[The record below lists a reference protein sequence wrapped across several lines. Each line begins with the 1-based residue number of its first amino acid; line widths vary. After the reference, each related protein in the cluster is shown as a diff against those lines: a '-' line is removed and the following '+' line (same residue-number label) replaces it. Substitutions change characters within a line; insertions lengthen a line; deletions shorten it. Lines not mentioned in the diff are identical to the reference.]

1 MESLYQNE
9 QINNKEDKEMNNFIH
24 YQISQKIKAN
34 KWKVFGIGISL
45 IIFFCLINIFF
56 FRDYDKYLNDQ
67 YFKMCYAYSFALR
80 TSKEGQAEI
89 ENSAFDTSFYCY
101 SKFKRKAQKLNG
113 NSNKM
118 NLIDENSKVCNL
130 SFKRE
135 NIFFSKS
142 ILIKIKDVV
151 EDDLNDTG
159 KLKNCLK
166 IIDIIFH

>member
-1 MESLYQNE
+1 MLYRTYGFVIPGNIYHDYVYVTIKGES
-9 QINNKEDKEMNNFIH
+9 FT
-24 YQISQKIKAN
+24 
-34 KWKVFGIGISL
+34 
-45 IIFFCLINIFF
+45 
-56 FRDYDKYLNDQ
+56 LNDQ

-89 ENSAFDTSFYCY
+89 ENSGFDTSFYCD

-142 ILIKIKDVV
+142 ILIKIKDAR
-151 EDDLNDTG
+151 E
-159 KLKNCLK
+159 K
-166 IIDIIFH
+166 IF

>member
-1 MESLYQNE
+1 
-9 QINNKEDKEMNNFIH
+9 
-24 YQISQKIKAN
+24 
-34 KWKVFGIGISL
+34 
-45 IIFFCLINIFF
+45 
-56 FRDYDKYLNDQ
+56 
-67 YFKMCYAYSFALR
+67 
-80 TSKEGQAEI
+80 
-89 ENSAFDTSFYCY
+89 
-101 SKFKRKAQKLNG
+101 
-113 NSNKM
+113 M